1 MNTKTSTATSSA
13 ATQTPQESK
22 EGQGTTLVVLAGL
35 ILGTMGVFV
44 VEAGQDPITTT
55 AFRCAFGCLALL
67 CWGTIC
73 GRLGEL
79 KLPLKAWLGAVVT
92 GGLMAASWAL
102 HFAAIPRTSIGV
114 STVVFHIQPFWTMA
128 LCAWLLSERVSGKQ
142 IGCAVIAFVGLALTT
157 GLLDGLGAG
166 GLPSRDYVIG
176 LSYSLG
182 GSFLYAFVPLL
193 AKLLKS
199 VSSFAL
205 AWWQCLVG
213 AALTFWW
220 PVMHGWP
227 TELDKIGWLVGLG
240 AIHSGLAY
248 ALMFSGFARLSSGRV
263 ATLQFV
269 YPLTA
274 FIVDWQIYG
283 HTLSAIQGVG
293 VALMAFAI
301 WSIKRG

>member
-1 MNTKTSTATSSA
+1 MTYRYIRFSAQLFALRIRRMNTKTSTATSSA

-114 STVVFHIQPFWTMA
+114 
-128 LCAWLLSERVSGKQ
+128 G
-142 IGCAVIAFVGLALTT
+142 
-157 GLLDGLGAG
+157 
-166 GLPSRDYVIG
+166 
-176 LSYSLG
+176 
-182 GSFLYAFVPLL
+182 
-193 AKLLKS
+193 
-199 VSSFAL
+199 
-205 AWWQCLVG
+205 
-213 AALTFWW
+213 
-220 PVMHGWP
+220 
-227 TELDKIGWLVGLG
+227 VGLG
-240 AIHSGLAY
+240 PCRAVLSTNAQTYPGLRRSEAGPEGVLLGSAHLTVTPTFAGMWPSLGCHCPITNPLGANGSLGWIARCAKARYQVDERSTRQSLPRQEPLSLALQHSLRE
-248 ALMFSGFARLSSGRV
+248 FEEIRKIPLSPSV
-263 ATLQFV
+263 
-269 YPLTA
+269 
-274 FIVDWQIYG
+274 
-283 HTLSAIQGVG
+283 
-293 VALMAFAI
+293 
-301 WSIKRG
+301 